1 MISLKKGIT
10 QDAHVSV
17 CASVLDTEGEKIVLE
32 KILEFCQRCKPTT
45 RCVHIYM

>member
-17 CASVLDTEGEKIVLE
+17 CASVLDTEGEKRL
-32 KILEFCQRCKPTT
+32 F
-45 RCVHIYM
+45 